1 MKEKSY
7 SASESFCPLCLK
19 PSNKKVFPFCSQ
31 TCEYIDLGAWLRGEY
46 IVPGTPLE
54 EESDEINTDFEEF

>member
-1 MKEKSY
+1 
-7 SASESFCPLCLK
+7 
-19 PSNKKVFPFCSQ
+19 VFPFCSQ